1 MFLVRRCLLC
11 GAVGEAPC
19 DRCWARL
26 AAGPSGPIPALLAYE
41 EDARFLLR
49 RLKFGNGRAVVA
61 RLARGMAGLVEP
73 GWADVVT
80 WAPTSAVRKR
90 ERGYDQAELLARA
103 VARCLGVPCRA
114 VLRRAPGHGPQTG
127 RTRAERLDGPVF
139 VGRRQVVGRVLVID
153 DVVTTGAT
161 LRSAASAI
169 RALGAFEVRML
180 AAAATPKHVPT
191 HNVGVTGHSARKP
204 SAAARAVSVA
214 NG

>member
-19 DRCWARL
+19 DGCWARL
-26 AAGPSGPIPALLAYE
+26 MAGPNGSIPALLAYE

-49 RLKFGNGRAVVA
+49 RLKYGNGRAVVT
-61 RLARGMAGLVEP
+61 RLAQGMAGLVEP
-73 GWADVVT
+73 GWVDVVT

-103 VARCLGVPCRA
+103 VARCLGVPCKA

-127 RTRAERLDGPVF
+127 RTRVERLDGPVF
-139 VGRRQVVGRVLVID
+139 VGRRQVIGRVLLID

-161 LRSAASAI
+161 LRSAAATI

-180 AAAATPKHVPT
+180 AAAATPKHIPK
-191 HNVGVTGHSARKP
+191 HSTGANGHATRKLQ
-204 SAAARAVSVA
+204 AAAKAV
-214 NG
+214 